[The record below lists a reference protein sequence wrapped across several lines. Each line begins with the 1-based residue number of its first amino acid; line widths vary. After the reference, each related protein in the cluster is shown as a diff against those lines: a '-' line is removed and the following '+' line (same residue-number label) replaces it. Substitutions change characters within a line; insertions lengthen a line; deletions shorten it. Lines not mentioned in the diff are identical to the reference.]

1 MRELKV
7 IGLDSGGHNVVLQDS
22 ATDERFTVPADDSL
36 RAAARG
42 DIARL
47 GQLEIETTGQLRPR
61 EIQSKIRAGASVA
74 EIAQLSGLPASRV
87 ERFAHPVLLER
98 SNAAHLG
105 TKAHPLRADGP
116 TVRTLGEVIAAAFG
130 ARGLDPETGTWDAW
144 RPDGG
149 EWVIQLSWLAGRSEN
164 SAHWSLHRDA
174 HGGTVTPLDDAAAE
188 LIDPNFTRS
197 LRPITQLDPAIS
209 PVDQVLVTPTTDI
222 LLETPVTASFE
233 RTPAP
238 TAEAD
243 AESSGDAAAGHS
255 PTTASRAQEAPR
267 TSHAIPVSADEP
279 LPEEDDAEL
288 PSPASAQT
296 TPAATDPALRRSAE
310 RGKKGRKNKPTMP
323 SWEDVLLGVRS
334 NING

>member
-7 IGLDSGGHNVVLQDS
+7 IGLDSDGQCVILQDMV
-22 ATDERFTVPADDSL
+22 TDERFTVPADDSL

-42 DIARL
+42 DITRL
-47 GQLEIETTGQLRPR
+47 GQIEIETGTALRPR

-74 EIAQLSGLPASRV
+74 EIAKASGLPASRI

-105 TKAHPLRADGP
+105 TKAHPLRPDGP
-116 TVRTLGEVIAAAFG
+116 ATLTLGEVIAAAFG
-130 ARGLDPETGTWDAW
+130 ARGLDPETGNWDAW

-149 EWVIQLSWLAGRSEN
+149 QWIIQLSWQAGRSEN

-174 HGGTVTPLDDAAAE
+174 HGGTVSPLDDAASE
-188 LIDPNFTRS
+188 LIDPNFTRA
-197 LRPITQLDPAIS
+197 LRPITHLDPAIS

-222 LLETPVTASFE
+222 LLETPVTVTID
-233 RTPAP
+233 RHDPATIPNTAPPAALPPEVAAQVEAEVAAELGEP
-238 TAEAD
+238 TVDNAV
-243 AESSGDAAAGHS
+243 
-255 PTTASRAQEAPR
+255 
-267 TSHAIPVSADEP
+267 PVSAEEP

-288 PSPASAQT
+288 PHPQPDRST
-296 TPAATDPALRRSAE
+296 RRAAE
-310 RGKKGRKNKPTMP
+310 RSVKKGRKNKPTMP